1 MTRSAPLFPVF
12 RVSWLPDPF
21 VWFTDPN
28 SLDPRFRRDERMT
41 DPMKLLSVEDARA
54 RMLAEVAPLPAE
66 TTPLAAAIG
75 RVLAEDVAA
84 VRDQPPFR
92 ASAMDGWALRSA
104 DSPGDLAIVGES
116 AAGRGYAGEV
126 SPGQAVR
133 IFTGAA
139 VPDGCDTV
147 VIQEDAQ
154 RDGARVR
161 VPAAAPGANIRPAGG
176 DFQAGAML
184 LQRGERIDP
193 WRLSLAAAAGRAELS
208 VARRPRIAVLS
219 TGEEIIEAPARPGPF
234 QIYNSGTPA
243 LAAMIA
249 GWGGEAIPARPVRDD
264 LDATIEAMRAAES
277 DLLVTIGGASVGDH
291 DLVRAAAGALGLELK
306 VASIAIRPG
315 KPTFFGTLGDG
326 RRLLGLP
333 GNPASA
339 FVCAELFLKPLIAT
353 YLGAP
358 AEPQPITAK
367 LTTPLGPN
375 GPREH
380 WMRAKLGY
388 AGGEVTVQ
396 PYRDQDSSLVTVF
409 AVADALLKRAPG
421 APAAEIGAPVEVLPL
436 ARA

>member
-1 MTRSAPLFPVF
+1 
-12 RVSWLPDPF
+12 
-21 VWFTDPN
+21 
-28 SLDPRFRRDERMT
+28 
-41 DPMKLLSVEDARA
+41 MKLLTVEDARA
-54 RMLAEVAPLPAE
+54 RMLAEVVAQPAQ
-66 TTPLAAAIG
+66 TAPLAAAIG
-75 RVLAEDVAA
+75 RVLAQDVAA
-84 VRDQPPFR
+84 GRDQPPFR
-92 ASAMDGWALRSA
+92 ASAMDGWALRAA
-104 DSPGDLAIVGES
+104 DAPGELAVVGES
-116 AAGRGYAGEV
+116 AAGRGYEGAVE
-126 SPGQAVR
+126 PGQAVR

-139 VPDGCDTV
+139 VPQGCDTV
-147 VIQEDAQ
+147 VIQEDAE
-154 RDGARVR
+154 RNGERVR
-161 VPAAAPGANIRPAGG
+161 VPEARPGANIRPAGG
-176 DFQAGAML
+176 DFQAGAL
-184 LQRGERIDP
+184 LLRRGERIDP
-193 WRLSLAAAAGRAELS
+193 WRLSLAAAAGCAELT

-219 TGEEIIEAPARPGPF
+219 TGEEIVEPPATPGPF

-249 GWGGEAIPARPVRDD
+249 GWGGEPVPARPVRDD

-339 FVCAELFLKPLIAT
+339 FVCAELFLKPIIAA

-358 AEPQPITAK
+358 AQPQPITAK
-367 LTTPLGPN
+367 LETPLAAN

-380 WMRAKLGY
+380 WMRARLGY
-388 AGGEVTVQ
+388 ADGEISVQ

-409 AVADALLKRAPG
+409 AVADALLRRAPG
-421 APAAEIGAPVEVLPL
+421 APAAGIGEVVEVLPL